1 MVRAPRLTWKGAS
14 HRIRA
19 LLMARLRELR
29 RSRGLTQVQAARW
42 FGVSQPRISY
52 LAQNRTDRFTT
63 DTLINMLAHAG
74 IRLSLTFEAPLNDG
88 GRRMAPEYSRRVRVM
103 AAEFVT
109 TIKAN
114 EIPVGGITAFDVRG
128 TRIAVANI
136 GGTYYAFDDACTHEQ
151 CSLAEE
157 GELAGTTLTCTCHG
171 SEFDVRT
178 GNVLAPPAT
187 LPVKAYR
194 TRVEGDALQ
203 IEV

>member
-1 MVRAPRLTWKGAS
+1 
-14 HRIRA
+14 
-19 LLMARLRELR
+19 
-29 RSRGLTQVQAARW
+29 
-42 FGVSQPRISY
+42 
-52 LAQNRTDRFTT
+52 
-63 DTLINMLAHAG
+63 
-74 IRLSLTFEAPLNDG
+74 
-88 GRRMAPEYSRRVRVM
+88 M

-109 TIKAN
+109 AIKTN
-114 EIPVGGITAFDVRG
+114 QIPAGEVKAIDVRG
-128 TRIAVANI
+128 TRIAVVNV

-178 GNVLAPPAT
+178 GSVLAPPAT

-194 TRVEGDALQ
+194 TWVEGDALQ